1 MISGQQMLLCR
12 VGSVVCGLRVE
23 NVVETL
29 RPLPIE
35 SINGAP
41 AFVAGVSVIR
51 GAPVPVV
58 DLPKMLGGGDALRT
72 GRFVVVKLGARRI
85 ALWVA
90 QVIGLRTLEP
100 GSLEALPP
108 LLDASRS
115 EFIGALGSLD
125 AQLLVVLESARI
137 LPESAWAMLGVGGAE
152 A

>member
-1 MISGQQMLLCR
+1 MIGSQQMLLCR
-12 VGSVVCGLRVE
+12 VGTVVCGLRVE

-41 AFVAGVSVIR
+41 DFVSGVSVIR

-58 DLPKMLGGGDALRT
+58 DLPMMLGGGDARP

-90 QVIGLRTLEP
+90 EVIGLRTLEP
-100 GSLEALPP
+100 DSLEALPP
-108 LLDASRS
+108 LLDTSRS
-115 EFIGALGSLD
+115 EFISALGSLD
-125 AQLLVVLESARI
+125 AQLLVVLEGARI
-137 LPESAWAMLGVGGAE
+137 LPESAWAALRGGGAE